1 MFIKGGEGG
10 KGRGMRGKVREA
22 DNVADFSQIFNKL
35 IIYFQVYHFQYR
47 PFVSFFL
54 WID

>member
-22 DNVADFSQIFNKL
+22 DNVAATFFSNFNKL
-35 IIYFQVYHFQYR
+35 NNLFSSI
-47 PFVSFFL
+47 SFS
-54 WID
+54 I